1 MLVGCWGGGGR
12 EEEAL
17 WAVCFLIQNL
27 ESELLAFIA
36 IYNSAQ
42 NSKVINLN
50 IHLTGYVCRLNEIM

>member
-1 MLVGCWGGGGR
+1 MLVGCRGWGGR

-27 ESELLAFIA
+27 ESEVLAFIA

-50 IHLTGYVCRLNEIM
+50 IHLTG